1 MNTRTLFASAAVAF
15 VALTSNAFADTPN
28 VPAKPYRYGMPIDV
42 AKVISL
48 EEPRSADCEVVNAK
62 LTYLD
67 DSGNVKAFTYFK
79 MAQACEEQN

>member
-1 MNTRTLFASAAVAF
+1 MNIRTLLATTTLTLA
-15 VALTSNAFADTPN
+15 ALTGYAQADTSN
-28 VPAKPYRYGMPIDV
+28 VPAKPYHYGMPIDV

-48 EEPRSADCEVVNAK
+48 EEPPSADCEVVNAK

-67 DSGNVKAFTYFK
+67 SSGNVEAFTYFK